1 MLNSRYIHLHQA
13 LGLGSMWLNQQAHI
27 RPPEGSL
34 KAEGFNEVKTV
45 SPIFRLPQLC
55 LAGARL
61 ASKP

>member
-1 MLNSRYIHLHQA
+1 MRRH
-13 LGLGSMWLNQQAHI
+13 
-27 RPPEGSL
+27 RGSL